1 MAAAARR
8 LLSRRIRVTNAEE
21 IRDDAAARRDLE
33 AVDDPATAEA
43 AIDRLLTWLVL
54 RSAPPNEELQ

>member
-1 MAAAARR
+1 M
-8 LLSRRIRVTNAEE
+8 
-21 IRDDAAARRDLE
+21 
-33 AVDDPATAEA
+33 DDPAAAEA